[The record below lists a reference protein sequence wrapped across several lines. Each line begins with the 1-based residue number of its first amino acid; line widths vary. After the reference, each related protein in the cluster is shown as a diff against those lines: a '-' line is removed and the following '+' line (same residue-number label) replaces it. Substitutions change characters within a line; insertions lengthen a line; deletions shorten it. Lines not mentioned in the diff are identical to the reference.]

1 MYNYQIVGGEA
12 FAELHVQLSPGETIR
27 AETGVMSY
35 MDGTVQMET
44 SSGGILTGI
53 KRKFSGESFF
63 QNTFTGPGK
72 IVFAPPFPGT
82 IQAFEITPDTPMIL
96 QQGAYIAGSPNVKIS
111 SKWGGFR
118 AIFAGEGAF
127 LTHASVEEGKGIFFT
142 GSYGIVVRHE
152 IAPGQ
157 EFVVDTGIFFAT
169 TEDAQFKLSK
179 VGKVKSFLFGGEGLV
194 LRFFG
199 PCVVYTQ
206 SRIPFH
212 LLFRN
217 GSGGAGA
224 LELIT

>member
-1 MYNYQIVGGEA
+1 MYNYQIVGGET
-12 FAELHVQLSPGETIR
+12 FAELHVQLNPGEAIR

-35 MDGTVQMET
+35 MDGTVQIET

-63 QNTFTGPGK
+63 LNTFTGPGK
-72 IVFAPPFPGT
+72 IVFAPPFPGS
-82 IQAFEITPDTPMIL
+82 IQAFEITPDSAMIL
-96 QQGAYIAGSPNVKIS
+96 QQGSYLAGSLNVKIS

-118 AIFAGEGAF
+118 SIFAGEGAF

-142 GSYGIVVRHE
+142 GASGIVVRHE
-152 IAPGQ
+152 IPPGQ

-169 TEDAQFKLSK
+169 TENAQFKLSR
-179 VGKVKSFLFGGEGLV
+179 VGKGKSFLFGGEGLV

-206 SRIPFH
+206 SRVPFH
-212 LLFRN
+212 FLFRS
-217 GSGGAGA
+217 GSGGSA
-224 LELIT
+224 LDLIT